1 MSTALLKKSLEL
13 VDTEFVR
20 NSKVHRRK
28 NREKKVYTEL
38 KLKNKNKKHK
48 ETRSIA
54 DVKQGNL
61 NSVEKIRK
69 QLKKKNVNDSYKKK
83 LKLLHT
89 PPSRKLVEQVLG
101 YLGYAEDTKKK
112 AEEEQKTA
120 FTEEDFL
127 KFEKEYV
134 DTD

>member
-13 VDTEFVR
+13 VDTEFV
-20 NSKVHRRK
+20 NNCKVRK
-28 NREKKVYTEL
+28 RKGKEKKVYSEL
-38 KLKNKNKKHK
+38 KLKTKNKKQK
-48 ETRSIA
+48 DIRSIA

-61 NSVEKIRK
+61 NSIQKIQK
-69 QLKKKNVNDSYKKK
+69 QSQKKNINEGYKKK

-89 PPSRKLVEQVLG
+89 PPSRKLVDQIIG
-101 YLGYAEDTKKK
+101 YLGYGEDTKKNK
-112 AEEEQKTA
+112 EEQKTA

-127 KFEKEYV
+127 KFEREYV